1 MAGPNIATYLV
12 VMDHLTQLLLR
23 LTPDERMQMAREV
36 AARVAGADDASVE
49 DEWMRALE
57 RHFGGD
63 EPEQLPL
70 WQDDASAP

>member
-12 VMDHLTQLLLR
+12 IMDHLTQLLLR

-36 AARVAGADDASVE
+36 AARVGAADDASVE
-49 DEWMRALE
+49 AEWMRALE
-57 RHFGGD
+57 RRFGGD